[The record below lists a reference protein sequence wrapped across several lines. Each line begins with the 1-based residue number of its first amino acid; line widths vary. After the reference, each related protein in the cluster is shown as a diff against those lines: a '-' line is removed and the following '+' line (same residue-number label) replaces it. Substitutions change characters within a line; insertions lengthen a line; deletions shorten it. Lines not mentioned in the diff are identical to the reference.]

1 MNGSGLVTVKEF
13 DRFLRSINIKVHQ
26 RTLHSFFQNWVRP
39 NDQDGCAFVK
49 KEHAEKN
56 STGTSIEDGELAL
69 DYKQFIKRIL
79 PDDYPK
85 RSRAVYS
92 KDIVRRCPL
101 PTATCHAPSMRNRQ
115 QSSSVVSND
124 PQRDMRSIII
134 ILILWPHD
142 IASPPITHTLV
153 QRCLFVITTRR

>member
-13 DRFLRSINIKVHQ
+13 DRFLRSINIKVHT

-39 NDQDGCAFVK
+39 NDQDGCARVSAAQQ
-49 KEHAEKN
+49 AELDGGRGGRGA
-56 STGTSIEDGELAL
+56 GTSIEDGELAL

-101 PTATCHAPSMRNRQ
+101 PTATCHAPSKRNRQ
-115 QSSSVVSND
+115 PSSSVVCND

-134 ILILWPHD
+134 LVILWAHD

-153 QRCLFVITTRR
+153 ERCQ